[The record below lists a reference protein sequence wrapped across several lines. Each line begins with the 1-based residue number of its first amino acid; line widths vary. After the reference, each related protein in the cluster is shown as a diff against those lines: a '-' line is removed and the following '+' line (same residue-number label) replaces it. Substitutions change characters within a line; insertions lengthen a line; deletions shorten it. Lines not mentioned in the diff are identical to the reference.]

1 MNIAVLGTGKVG
13 STLGTRLTTR
23 GHRVLYGSRTP
34 TGADRLDHR
43 SAVASCDLV
52 VTALPGDDV
61 LGVLDEIGDEV
72 LGGKILLDPSATI
85 TPQTATGHTGDG
97 VAVRVQR
104 RFPRTRVVKTLNT
117 MNFAI
122 MVDPLA
128 SVPAATVFVSGD
140 DAAAKTVVTGLLG
153 DLGWPDTGI
162 IDLGGIHTATAT
174 EQAGS
179 LYFATVRALGDA
191 RFNLTVSR

>member
-1 MNIAVLGTGKVG
+1 VNIAVLGTGKVG
-13 STLGTRLTTR
+13 STLGARLTSR

-52 VTALPGDDV
+52 VTALPGSEV

-72 LGGKILLDPSATI
+72 LGDKILLDPSATI
-85 TPQTATGHTGDG
+85 TPQTATGHIGAG
-97 VAVRVQR
+97 AAAWVQR

-140 DAAAKTVVTGLLG
+140 DAAAKAVVTRLLG

-162 IDLGGIHTATAT
+162 IDLGGIDTAAAT

-179 LYFATVRALGDA
+179 LYFAIVRALGDT
-191 RFNLTVSR
+191 RFNLAVSR

>member
-13 STLGTRLTTR
+13 SALGARLTSQ

-34 TGADRLDHR
+34 AGTDRLDHR
-43 SAVASCDLV
+43 SAVVSSDLV
-52 VTALPGDDV
+52 VTALPGADV
-61 LGVLDEIGDEV
+61 LGVLDEIGEEA
-72 LGGKILLDPSATI
+72 LGDKILLDPSATI
-85 TPQTATGHTGDG
+85 TPQTATGHAGAG
-97 VAVRVQR
+97 AAVGVQR

-117 MNFAI
+117 MNFTI

-140 DAAAKTVVTGLLG
+140 DVAAKTVVTGLLG
-153 DLGWPDTGI
+153 DLGWPGTAI
-162 IDLGGIHTATAT
+162 IDLGGIDTAAAT

>member
-43 SAVASCDLV
+43 S
-52 VTALPGDDV
+52 
-61 LGVLDEIGDEV
+61 
-72 LGGKILLDPSATI
+72 
-85 TPQTATGHTGDG
+85 GDG

-153 DLGWPDTGI
+153 DLGWPDSGI

>member
-13 STLGTRLTTR
+13 STLGARLTLR

-34 TGADRLDHR
+34 TGPDRLDHR
-43 SAVASCDLV
+43 SAVTSSDLV
-52 VTALPGDDV
+52 VTALPGNDV
-61 LGVLDEIGDEV
+61 LSVLNEIGDEA
-72 LGGKILLDPSATI
+72 LGDKILLDPSATI
-85 TPQTATGHTGDG
+85 IPQTATEHTGG
-97 VAVRVQR
+97 EVAVRIQT

-122 MVDPLA
+122 MVDPLT

-140 DAAAKTVVTGLLG
+140 DIAAKTVIIGLLG
-153 DLGWPDTGI
+153 DLGWPDAGI
-162 IDLGGIHTATAT
+162 IDLGGIDTAAAT

-179 LYFATVRALGDA
+179 LYFAIVRALGDT
-191 RFNLTVSR
+191 RFNLAVSR